1 MEELIQQVMRNV
13 ALLQKKKKKKQMHL
27 YLEDIGKV
35 SQVENV
41 MEAYCS
47 RQKVLTDFLVQRDGS
62 LEGGIDRNCHVAK
75 CGLFLNTKRRLW
87 LRMHLDERSD
97 RA

>member
-13 ALLQKKKKKKQMHL
+13 APLQKKKKKLMHL

-41 MEAYCS
+41 MKAYCS

-62 LEGGIDRNCHVAK
+62 LEGGRGLIEIVMSQNVA
-75 CGLFLNTKRRLW
+75 F
-87 LRMHLDERSD
+87 S
-97 RA
+97 